1 MEIKYHLSA
10 LACAIL
16 ASGLAL
22 PAAAAE
28 KESGLYFHV
37 GVGPNFAES
46 VDLKI
51 SGVSLS
57 GDLDAGV
64 RVSAGVGYNFN
75 KYLGVEFDT
84 GFISNTFE
92 DLHGT
97 LSHIPYMA
105 NGVFRYP
112 IGNRLEP
119 YIGGGIGGSS
129 NFLFIHDFGLDDSDV
144 DFNFAWQAMAGLRYK
159 FADNMSIGAGYKYF
173 GTSGGDYHIDGANVH
188 VGNSNNHT
196 LNIAFN
202 MQF

>member
-1 MEIKYHLSA
+1 MKTNHHFLA
-10 LACAIL
+10 MACAML

-22 PAAAAE
+22 PAEAAE
-28 KESGLYFHV
+28 KESGVYVNF

-57 GDLDAGV
+57 GDLDVGV

-84 GFISNTFE
+84 GFVSNTFE
-92 DLHGT
+92 DFHGT

-112 IGNRLEP
+112 IGTRLEP
-119 YIGGGIGGSS
+119 YIGGGVGGSS
-129 NFLFIHDFGLDDSDV
+129 NFLYIDDFGLHDSDV
-144 DFNFAWQAMAGLRYK
+144 SFDFAWQAMAGLRYK
-159 FADNMSIGAGYKYF
+159 FAENMSIGAGYKYL
-173 GTSGGDYHIDGANVH
+173 GTLSGDYHIDGNNTH
-188 VGNSNNHT
+188 VGNSNNHM
-196 LNIAFN
+196 LNFAFN
-202 MQF
+202 MRF